1 MCNCKLTEIIVALV
15 ILVASFI
22 TTIPYANW
30 IIIIAAVVLLI
41 HGLGC
46 KNIASCC
53 EEIKPKAKRKR

>member
-15 ILVASFI
+15 ILAVSFI
-22 TTIPYANW
+22 TIPYAKW
-30 IIIIAAVVLLI
+30 VIIIAAAVLLI

-46 KNIASCC
+46 KDIASCC